1 MTVLPLFCPTRV
13 VLIDDEPRILRTTS
27 LLLERLAAVAQVL
40 CFDRAEDALDHFE
53 RVRARTDGRDP
64 FPSVRARDEYR
75 DGPDPDREG
84 PRILRALDLSPPSL
98 RAGLDAAL
106 RDPVDSLVVCDYA
119 MPRMDGIAFFER
131 LADPHVRRVL
141 LTALCDERFAVQA
154 FNRNQIHQFVHK
166 ADPSGPAG
174 LVALLAAQLRA
185 FFRVRTAAAWAALAA
200 GAGGEFLRHPGV
212 GTLLDEV
219 TRECGVRGF
228 VFQPDPPGF
237 ILHCG
242 PGDYRL
248 LALGDEASLDRCARV
263 VEEIDGPAALARA
276 LRARDV
282 MPVGRGGRPIYETD
296 ADWRAAALAPNR
308 HGERGDAILFWVL
321 IPLAHGCEDGR

>member
-1 MTVLPLFCPTRV
+1 MTVLPLFFPTRV

-27 LLLERLAAVAQVL
+27 LLLERLAPVGQVL
-40 CFDRAEDALDHFE
+40 CFGCADDALDHL
-53 RVRARTDGRDP
+53 ARTRRRATGRDP

-75 DGPDPDREG
+75 DGPNPDT
-84 PRILRALDLSPPSL
+84 PRILRTLDLSSLSL
-98 RAGLDAAL
+98 RAALDTAL

-131 LADPHVRRVL
+131 LPDPHVRRVL

-154 FNRNQIHQFVHK
+154 FNRNQIHQFIRK

-174 LVALLAAQLRA
+174 LVAALTEQVRA
-185 FFRVRTAAAWAALAA
+185 FFRVRTAAAYTALAA

-212 GTLLDEV
+212 GTLLDAV
-219 TRECGVRGF
+219 TRECGGRGF
-228 VFQPDPPGF
+228 AFQPDPPGF

-242 PGDYRL
+242 PGAYRL

-263 VEEIDGPAALARA
+263 VEEIDGPVALARA
-276 LRARDV
+276 LRAREV
-282 MPVGRGGRPIYETD
+282 MTVGRDGRPIYEAH
-296 ADWRAAALAPNR
+296 ADWPAVALAPNR
-308 HGERGDAILFWVL
+308 QEGRGDPLLFWSL
-321 IPLAHGCEDGR
+321 IPLVHRYEAD

>member
-1 MTVLPLFCPTRV
+1 MTVLPLFFPTRV

-40 CFDRAEDALDHFE
+40 CFERAQDALDHFE
-53 RVRARTDGRDP
+53 RVRPGTAGRDP

-75 DGPDPDREG
+75 DGPGHEA

-98 RAGLDAAL
+98 RAALDAAL

-119 MPRMDGIAFFER
+119 MPQMDGIAFFER

-141 LTALCDERFAVQA
+141 LTALCDERFAVRA

-174 LVALLAAQLRA
+174 LVALLAEQLRA
-185 FFRVRTAAAWAALAA
+185 FFRARTAAARAALAA

-212 GTLLDEV
+212 GTLLDVV
-219 TRECGVRGF
+219 TREYGVRGF

-237 ILHCG
+237 IVHCG
-242 PGDYRL
+242 PGDYRF

-282 MPVGRGGRPIYETD
+282 MPVGRDGRPIYEAH

-308 HGERGDAILFWVL
+308 QGAGGDAILFWVV
-321 IPLAHGCEDGR
+321 IPLAHGCGEVR